1 MRKDLRAFLLI
12 VCFRFLLA
20 GQTNLDHVA
29 VTGSLYFI
37 VSGYYMYI
45 ETSSPRV
52 QGDNALLS
60 KGISL
65 SGRSCLSF
73 YYHMYGSSM
82 GTLKVRVGGQEVF
95 SKSGDQGNNWKAF
108 QVPLSGAGNKE
119 VGTWCEMMGS
129 VPLQY
134 YCLF

>member
-45 ETSSPRV
+45 ETSYPRA